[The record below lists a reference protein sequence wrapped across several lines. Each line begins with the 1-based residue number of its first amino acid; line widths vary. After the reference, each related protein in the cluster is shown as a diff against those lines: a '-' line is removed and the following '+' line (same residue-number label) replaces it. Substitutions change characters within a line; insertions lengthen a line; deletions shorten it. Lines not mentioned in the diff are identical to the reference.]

1 MWRRSRGE
9 VRGVK
14 GIRGMAGK
22 LRGSVL
28 DEINWYWAFVRIEMQ
43 ELKEIANLARYP
55 DCMHK

>member
-14 GIRGMAGK
+14 GMAGK

-28 DEINWYWAFVRIEMQ
+28 DEINWYWAYVRIEMQ